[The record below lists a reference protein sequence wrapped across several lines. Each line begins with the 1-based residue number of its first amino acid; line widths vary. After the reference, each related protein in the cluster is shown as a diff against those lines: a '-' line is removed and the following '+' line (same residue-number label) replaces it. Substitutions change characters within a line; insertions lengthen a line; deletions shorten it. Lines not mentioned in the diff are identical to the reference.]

1 MTPAIDYLDKHDIK
15 YRVLKYQPNL
25 DGPAGM
31 DAASKL
37 GLNPDQVL
45 KTLIVALE
53 GKSGERRLAVAI
65 IPAANGL
72 RLSALAKAAGVRRA
86 MMAEPAKAER
96 ATGYVV
102 GGISPFGQRRA
113 LPTYLDC
120 LAITFD
126 RIFVNG
132 GRRGMMLEVDP
143 SDLREA
149 CSASVSDITSTTS
162 PPIRG
167 SR

>member
-1 MTPAIDYLDKHDIK
+1 MTPAIEFLDKQDIK
-15 YRVLKYQPNL
+15 YRVLKYHPNA

-37 GLNPDQVL
+37 GLNPGQVL
-45 KTLIVALE
+45 KTLIMALE
-53 GKSGERRLAVAI
+53 GKSGDTRLAVAI
-65 IPAANGL
+65 IPAATGL

-86 MMAEPAKAER
+86 LMAEPAKAER

-113 LPTYLDC
+113 LPTYLDRD
-120 LAITFD
+120 AMAFHS
-126 RIFVNG
+126 IFVNG
-132 GRRGMMLEVDP
+132 GRRGVMLEVDP
-143 SDLREA
+143 ADLQEA
-149 CSASVSDITSTTS
+149 CSASVNDITRMT
-162 PPIRG
+162 PPPRE

>member
-1 MTPAIDYLDKHDIK
+1 MTPAIDYLDKHGIE
-15 YRVLKYQPNL
+15 YRVLRYQPNA
-25 DGPAGM
+25 GGAAGM

-53 GKSGERRLAVAI
+53 GKSGERGLAVAI
-65 IPAANGL
+65 IPAATGL
-72 RLSALAKAAGVRRA
+72 RLSALAKAAGARRA

-113 LPTYLDC
+113 LPTYLDS
-120 LAITFD
+120 LAIAFD

-132 GRRGMMLEVDP
+132 GRRGMMLELDA
-143 SDLREA
+143 SDLRKA
-149 CSASVSDITSTTS
+149 CAATVSDITSATS
-162 PPIRG
+162 PPLRG